1 MTYAKSMVSL
11 CIALLFA
18 GCLTAKNIEQRLQWQ
33 DLPQSLVGQRIDVV
47 QTDSKKISGKLVR
60 IEPDGLVLERGK
72 GSVTVVRANTSR
84 LEMKKRDRVR
94 GRIIG
99 TVVGASTG
107 IVLTAVAV
115 AYTNNEGGSNSDA
128 LVGAAVG
135 VAVGGAV
142 LGYLAGHSSDAD
154 RTIIHIAP
162 R

>member
-1 MTYAKSMVSL
+1 MTCTKWMGRLSA
-11 CIALLFA
+11 ALLFA
-18 GCLTAKNIEQRLQWQ
+18 GCLSGKNIEQHVQWQ
-33 DLPQSLVGQRIDVV
+33 DLPQSLVGQKIEVV

-72 GSVTVVRANTSR
+72 GPVTVARANTSR
-84 LEMKKRDRVR
+84 LEMKKRDRLR

-99 TVVGASTG
+99 TAVGASVG

-142 LGYLAGHSSDAD
+142 LGFLAGRSSDAD
-154 RTIIHIAP
+154 SAIIHL